1 MTATLKAT
9 FATRREAE
17 LVVERLVQESGLDR
31 KAIAVGPDG
40 DENSAGEVPAG
51 SDNEAGSPSVE
62 PRGDAALES
71 RIAVSVNVAGRT
83 QLRDCPN
90 TSRASPACVN
100 GL

>member
-1 MTATLKAT
+1 MTSTLKAT

-62 PRGDAALES
+62 PRADAALDS
-71 RIAVSVNVAGRT
+71 RIAVSVNVA
-83 QLRDCPN
+83 DDAA
-90 TSRASPACVN
+90 ASAVHDAFSEF
-100 GL
+100 GGASG